1 MKLKS
6 QWLESVNSDWRIVP
20 GNALFSERKTKSLSL
35 DVHLTPS
42 QTYGVLPQA
51 DFIELSGGSVVL
63 NLTGAESMKHVEIND
78 FIIHLRSF
86 QGGIEHSGYEG
97 KVSNA
102 YCVLKPNNNV
112 QPQFFKWVLK
122 SPGLIQEL
130 NSTTDQLRDGQSI
143 KFEQFRKIG
152 FPLPEIDVQIDIAR
166 FLDKK
171 VLVID
176 TLIEKYLRQLSLA
189 EELFA
194 VLLEN
199 YTSIDFN
206 IKDPKIR
213 IRRICKLDTVVEI
226 PADLESDVTFLGL
239 EDVQPGNL
247 GNFNR
252 SKSLVEV
259 RSGYSR
265 FIGGDILLPK
275 VSPSFGQGR
284 AVIAPKSVTKVGFA
298 STEIYS
304 IRANNPVDSQ
314 YLCACLRARNFL
326 MFGESNYKGVAG
338 VKRVDKES
346 ILNWKIRW
354 PESNVRAEIVSSI
367 RKAQDNLELIEKD
380 TNLIVQRLKELKESL
395 ITSAIMGEKVLND

>member
-6 QWLESVNSDWRIVP
+6 KWLESINSDWRIVP
-20 GNALFSERKTKSLSL
+20 GNALFSERKAKSLPS

-51 DFIELSGGSVVL
+51 DFIQLSGGSVVL
-63 NLTGAESMKHVEIND
+63 NLTGAENMKHVEVND

-86 QGGIEHSGYEG
+86 QGGIEHSNYKG

-112 QPQFFKWVLK
+112 EPQFFKWVLK

-130 NSTTDQLRDGQSI
+130 NATTDQLRDGQSI

-152 FPLPEIDVQIDIAR
+152 FPLPERDVQIDIANY
-166 FLDKK
+166 LDKK
-171 VLVID
+171 VSVID
-176 TLIEKYLRQLSLA
+176 TLIEQYLRQLNLGK
-189 EELFA
+189 ELFA
-194 VLLEN
+194 ALLES

-206 IKDPKIR
+206 IQDPKIR
-213 IRRICKLDTVVEI
+213 IRRISKLDTVVEI
-226 PADLESDVTFLGL
+226 PADMESDVTFLGL

-252 SKSLVEV
+252 FKSLEEV

-265 FIGGDILLPK
+265 FIEGDILLPK

-304 IRANNPVDSQ
+304 IRANNPFDSQ

-354 PESNVRAEIVSSI
+354 PESNVRAEIVNVI
-367 RKAQDNLELIEKD
+367 TEAQNNLERLHED
-380 TNLIVQRLKELKESL
+380 TDLVVQRLNELKEII
-395 ITSAIMGEKVLND
+395 ITSAIVGGRVLND